1 MGVFT
6 WHNGEVPKNL
16 KIKQVYGIL
25 FSEDGRTLLRH
36 VENEKE
42 NYFSLAGGRPE
53 VYDNGIEGTLR
64 REVLE
69 EVNCTI
75 KEPILIGYQ
84 EVNEGNNVPPYAQV
98 RMAAIID
105 KVGKLQPDPDNGETY
120 KRLLTS
126 PKRAIELINWG
137 EEGKNQIEEATKKIQ
152 EKFGITLT
160 NFEDSY
166 I

>member
-84 EVNEGNNVPPYAQV
+84 EVNEGNNVPLYAQV

-137 EEGKNQIEEATKKIQ
+137 EEGKNQIEEAAKKIQ

>member
-1 MGVFT
+1 MGVFE
-6 WHNGEVPKNL
+6 WHSGEVPENL

-25 FSEDGRTLLRH
+25 FSTDGRVLLKCE
-36 VENEKE
+36 VKQEGKC
-42 NYFSLAGGRPE
+42 YSLAGGKPE
-53 VYDNGIEGTLR
+53 PFDDGMEGTLR

-75 KEPILIGYQ
+75 KEPILVGYQ
-84 EVNEGNNVPPYAQV
+84 EVNEGNGIPPYAQV
-98 RMAAIID
+98 RMTAIID
-105 KVGKLQPDPDNGETY
+105 KIGKLQPDPDNGETY
-120 KRLLTS
+120 ERLLT
-126 PKRAIELINWG
+126 PPQRAIELINWG
-137 EEGKNQIEEATKKIQ
+137 EEGKNQIEEAAKKIQ

>member
-1 MGVFT
+1 MA
-6 WHNGEVPKNL
+6 
-16 KIKQVYGIL
+16 
-25 FSEDGRTLLRH
+25 GR
-36 VENEKE
+36 
-42 NYFSLAGGRPE
+42 RPE
-53 VYDNGIEGTLR
+53 VYDNGIESTLR

-137 EEGKNQIEEATKKIQ
+137 EEGKNQIEEAAKKIQ

>member
-69 EVNCTI
+69 EVN
-75 KEPILIGYQ
+75 
-84 EVNEGNNVPPYAQV
+84 EGNNVPPYAQV

-137 EEGKNQIEEATKKIQ
+137 EEGKNQIEEAAKKIQ